1 MPRRAS
7 GCSYG
12 LSMLGPGD
20 PIPDVGVWVGP
31 REEAKPLSE
40 ILGYGLTLLCFY
52 VWDWS
57 PT

>member
-1 MPRRAS
+1 
-7 GCSYG
+7 
-12 LSMLGPGD
+12 MLEAGARVPG
-20 PIPDVGVWVGP
+20 VGVWVAP

-40 ILGYGLTLLCFY
+40 ILGDGLTLLCFY